1 MVKESAEIF
10 NVVVWDPVELA
21 PVVVNLDV
29 VGFDGKLDVW
39 IAKDVVID
47 AIHADTFQVRR
58 RTKLQLSKLIL

>member
-39 IAKDVVID
+39 IAKGVVID
-47 AIHADTFQVRR
+47 ALVRLVTHFIHLR
-58 RTKLQLSKLIL
+58 

>member
-39 IAKDVVID
+39 IVKGVVIN
-47 AIHADTFQVRR
+47 AS
-58 RTKLQLSKLIL
+58 LG